1 MVSSS
6 NMKHFSLLLLTGLLA
21 SACTG
26 TKEPA
31 PAAAAPEAQPAA
43 AAPEAPPAAAETP
56 KAEPTPEQQATARE
70 LLNATEPAT
79 LGELPEEEIT
89 PALADL
95 STGGLRLR
103 RFAPPEEA
111 VSEGS
116 AEPLP
121 NAAELHGLRSPVLR
135 GTKLPMD
142 INGKLTPNEE
152 EEGN

>member
-1 MVSSS
+1 
-6 NMKHFSLLLLTGLLA
+6 MKRCSLLLLTGLLA
-21 SACTG
+21 VACTG

-31 PAAAAPEAQPAA
+31 PAAAEAPEVPPAAAPEAQPT
-43 AAPEAPPAAAETP
+43 AAETP
-56 KAEPTPEQQATARE
+56 KAEPTPAQQATAHE

-79 LGELPEEEIT
+79 LDELPEEEIT
-89 PALADL
+89 PAPSDL

-111 VSEGS
+111 VSEG
-116 AEPLP
+116 ATEPLP

-142 INGKLTPNEE
+142 INGKLTPIEE